1 MIQPLSLCLL
11 LFLGLSELSNAGSD
25 PLRIY
30 GILYRGETEVEKGFQ
45 DYFRE
50 QGIDVQYTWRNLNR
64 DKSKIPEFIKEI
76 RQENPDLIYTWGT
89 TVTLGVLGAYDG
101 IDPDN
106 HITDIPVVFTLVAA
120 PVRAKIVEDMS
131 SSNRN
136 VTGVTVTV
144 PIETQIRAIESYRPF
159 NTLGILYTPTEKN
172 SVVFVEDIRKMG
184 KKMGFNVVVRAF
196 YLDANNKPVA
206 DGAEKLLEE
215 LKNQGAEWLYLPPDS
230 FLGSQAEKRIIPE
243 AMKLGLPTFAST
255 EQLMSTGALAG
266 LVSRYHG
273 IGRFTAH
280 KVKQILVDKIPPASI
295 SMGPL
300 SRFSFQ
306 INLDAVKQLN
316 LPPPL
321 QMLNYAEILNSEP
334 E

>member
-1 MIQPLSLCLL
+1 MSRQLSLCLL
-11 LFLGLSELSNAGSD
+11 MLLGLSEFGNAD

-30 GILYRGETEVEKGFQ
+30 GILYRGETAVEKGFQ

-64 DKSKIPEFIKEI
+64 DKSKLPGFVQEI
-76 RQENPDLIYTWGT
+76 RQQKPDLVYTWGT
-89 TVTLGVLGAYDG
+89 TVTLGVLGAYDS
-101 IDPDN
+101 IDPNN

-172 SVVFVEDIRKMG
+172 SVVFVEDIRKLG
-184 KKMGFNVVVRAF
+184 EEMGFKVVANAF
-196 YLDANNKPVA
+196 HLDANNKPVV
-206 DGAEKLLEE
+206 DGAEELLSQ
-215 LKNQGAEWLYLPPDS
+215 LKNQGAQWLYLPPDS
-230 FLGSQAEKRIIPE
+230 FLGSQAKTRIIPE
-243 AMKLGLPTFAST
+243 AMRLGLPTFAST

-266 LVSRYHG
+266 LVSRYQG

-280 KVKQILVDKIPPASI
+280 KVKQILVDKIPPARI

-306 INLDAVKQLN
+306 INLDAVKQLK

-321 QMLNYAEILNSEP
+321 QMLNYAEILNGET